1 MDKTPDW
8 NKIAWGLEK
17 VSCNIVH
24 KGPCYADVVR
34 NFLRVFKW
42 AFKMYFPLFL
52 GSSFMKYKKAI
63 AK

>member
-8 NKIAWGLEK
+8 AKIAVGIHK
-17 VSCNIVH
+17 VNCSIVH
-24 KGPCYADVVR
+24 EGLCYGDSVK

-52 GSSFMKYKKAI
+52 GSSLIKYKKAM